1 MNMYIHQNMAVN
13 LIFICSEFWTQF
25 FQKETNVS
33 ANVEPVWLDFLVVSV
48 TAMVGMQIFWF
59 PIKFVFSL
67 WKNEQV
73 SNEKQ

>member
-1 MNMYIHQNMAVN
+1 M
-13 LIFICSEFWTQF
+13 
-25 FQKETNVS
+25 
-33 ANVEPVWLDFLVVSV
+33 EPVWLDFLVVNV
-48 TAMVGMQIFWF
+48 TDMVGMQIFWF

>member
-25 FQKETNVS
+25 FQKEINLC

-48 TAMVGMQIFWF
+48 TAMVGMQIF
-59 PIKFVFSL
+59 
-67 WKNEQV
+67 
-73 SNEKQ
+73 